1 MCPSHEGVSPA
12 RRAVE
17 IWPFVGI
24 VDPRVVAGPYQ
35 ATSCGQSAS
44 EEDRMDLPS
53 PEVALAGLEDVLAI
67 HEDHH
72 ASLWVGPSRGHPA
85 PVA

>member
-1 MCPSHEGVSPA
+1 
-12 RRAVE
+12 
-17 IWPFVGI
+17 
-24 VDPRVVAGPYQ
+24 
-35 ATSCGQSAS
+35 
-44 EEDRMDLPS
+44 MDLPS